1 MEFIFG
7 LTALNTKA
15 NGSGTR
21 CRAKESL
28 LGQMAENLLG
38 NSRPELCMVTV
49 FILGKMGDVTKEV
62 IIITKSMDMAFIST
76 VTEVDMM
83 VNG

>member
-1 MEFIFG
+1 
-7 LTALNTKA
+7 
-15 NGSGTR
+15 
-21 CRAKESL
+21 
-28 LGQMAENLLG
+28 MAENLLG